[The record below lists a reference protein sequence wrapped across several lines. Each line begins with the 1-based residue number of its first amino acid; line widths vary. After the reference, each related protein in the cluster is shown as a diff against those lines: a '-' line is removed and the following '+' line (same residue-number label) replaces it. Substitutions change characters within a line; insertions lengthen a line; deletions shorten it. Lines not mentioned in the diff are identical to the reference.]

1 MSKMIGQNPCED
13 KVSINHGLYIKKI
26 RINNSKTVS
35 ILKML
40 TKCQLPSFFVK
51 IYFKR
56 SKSILGE
63 I

>member
-13 KVSINHGLYIKKI
+13 KISINHGLYIKKI

-40 TKCQLPSFFVK
+40 TKYSTSYHQKQNIF
-51 IYFKR
+51 Y
-56 SKSILGE
+56 
-63 I
+63 